1 MHNFCLVRIFGERNP
16 KGWNSNVG
24 YWRESWCSSTSRND
38 WSWGLIQLRFRR
50 WMVKV
55 NDYSHCTSDSDI
67 SAMTRK
73 WMVAYYFTTFARKWQ
88 LITEISAMRRLYTP
102 VRYCRLLRLVLYEKK
117 AKTGIS
123 YSINR
128 EHID

>member
-1 MHNFCLVRIFGERNP
+1 
-16 KGWNSNVG
+16 
-24 YWRESWCSSTSRND
+24 
-38 WSWGLIQLRFRR
+38 
-50 WMVKV
+50 
-55 NDYSHCTSDSDI
+55 
-67 SAMTRK
+67 
-73 WMVAYYFTTFARKWQ
+73 MVAYYFTTFARKWQ